1 MSETPGGIRWRATA
15 IGIAGCL
22 AYSNSLSGP
31 FVFDDTLSIVENLQ
45 IRQWW
50 RLRSV
55 LFPDRE
61 LPVAGR
67 PLVNASFAINYAI
80 GGLGVAGYHAVNVG
94 CHLLCAL
101 LVFGVVRRTLELP
114 GPKPRF
120 GPWSR
125 DLAFG
130 VALLWALHPL
140 NTEAVDY
147 VTQRTELMMG
157 LFYLLTLYAGL
168 RAWQSARARPWQA
181 IAVASCAAGMACKES
196 MVTAPLLVVL
206 YDGVF
211 LFGSLKRAVRH
222 RWRLY
227 AGLAMSWVVLAAVM
241 WSGPRIHSAGF
252 SSGVSSWTYLL
263 NQTLML
269 TRYLRLA
276 VWPRSLVL
284 VYGWPLSLTLGDVL
298 PYALLVAA
306 LLALTIVA
314 AVRAPKWGFLGVW
327 FFLTLAPTSSI
338 VPIAT
343 EVGAERRMY
352 LPLIAVIAL
361 PVVALPVVTASFIRR
376 MPSPAA
382 WMVLV
387 ICSAALAAGTF
398 ARNREYASGLVLAST
413 SVDRHPSS
421 VARHYLANELA
432 KVGREDEAMLHLRQ
446 ALPGAPG
453 AHYSLG
459 GLLFKRGEWN
469 EAIDELQAFVRE
481 RPMLL
486 EAVVARQL
494 LGRAFAKQQR
504 WQEAI
509 EQYRM
514 VLAMNP
520 SRAQWI
526 ETQGLLGVACFGA
539 QRFGE
544 AVVHLG
550 EYVKA
555 GPPDAVA
562 LNDLAVSLVATS
574 RLDDAIVVFRRAVD
588 VNPYDGGLQLNLA
601 NALFDHRDA
610 DEAAAHAEQAVA
622 LRPGDPAA
630 HDVLGRALAVQG
642 KLADARSQFE
652 RALQIAPG
660 DADVREHLT
669 RLERFAAGRA
679 ISGPA
684 PASRRQ

>member
-1 MSETPGGIRWRATA
+1 
-15 IGIAGCL
+15 
-22 AYSNSLSGP
+22 
-31 FVFDDTLSIVENLQ
+31 
-45 IRQWW
+45 
-50 RLRSV
+50 
-55 LFPDRE
+55 
-61 LPVAGR
+61 
-67 PLVNASFAINYAI
+67 
-80 GGLGVAGYHAVNVG
+80 
-94 CHLLCAL
+94 
-101 LVFGVVRRTLELP
+101 
-114 GPKPRF
+114 
-120 GPWSR
+120 
-125 DLAFG
+125 
-130 VALLWALHPL
+130 
-140 NTEAVDY
+140 
-147 VTQRTELMMG
+147 
-157 LFYLLTLYAGL
+157 
-168 RAWQSARARPWQA
+168 
-181 IAVASCAAGMACKES
+181 
-196 MVTAPLLVVL
+196 
-206 YDGVF
+206 
-211 LFGSLKRAVRH
+211 
-222 RWRLY
+222 
-227 AGLAMSWVVLAAVM
+227 MSWVVLAAVL
-241 WSGPRIHSAGF
+241 WSGPRVHSAGF

-306 LLALTIVA
+306 LLAFTIVA
-314 AVRAPKWGFLGVW
+314 AVREPKWGFLGVW
-327 FFLTLAPTSSI
+327 FFLTLAPTSSV

-361 PVVALPVVTASFIRR
+361 PVVAASFVKR
-376 MPSPAA
+376 MPAPAAINRMPALAA

-387 ICSAALAAGTF
+387 TCSAALAAGTF
-398 ARNREYASGLVLAST
+398 TRNQEYLSGLVLART

-421 VARHYLANELA
+421 VAHHYLANELA
-432 KVGREDEAMLHLRQ
+432 QVGREDEAMLHLRQ

-520 SRAQWI
+520 SSAQWI
-526 ETQGLLGVACFGA
+526 ETQGLLGLACFGA

-544 AVVHLG
+544 AVVHLA

-562 LNDLAVSLVATS
+562 LTDLAVSLVATS
-574 RLDDAIVVFRRAVD
+574 RLDDALGVFRRAVD
-588 VNPYDGGLQLNLA
+588 VNPRDGGLQLNLA
-601 NALFDHRDA
+601 NALFDHHDA
-610 DEAAAHAEQAVA
+610 DEAAAHAERAVA

-669 RLERFAAGRA
+669 RLERFAADRA
-679 ISGPA
+679 IPA
-684 PASRRQ
+684 PAPAARRQ

>member
-1 MSETPGGIRWRATA
+1 MVIV
-15 IGIAGCL
+15 IAGCL
-22 AYSNSLSGP
+22 AYSNSFSGP

-45 IRQWW
+45 IRRWW
-50 RLRSV
+50 RLGSV

-67 PLVNASFAINYAI
+67 PLVNASFAINYTT
-80 GGLGVAGYHAVNVG
+80 GGLRVSGYHAVNVG
-94 CHLLCAL
+94 FHLLCAL
-101 LVFGVVRRTLELP
+101 LIFGVVRRTLELP
-114 GPKPRF
+114 GLKQRF
-120 GPWSR
+120 GPRST
-125 DLAFG
+125 DLAFC

-140 NTEAVDY
+140 NTEAVNY

-196 MVTAPLLVVL
+196 MVTAPLMVVL

-211 LFGSLKRAVRH
+211 LFGSLKQAIRH

-227 AGLAMSWVVLAAVM
+227 AGLAMSWVVLAAVT
-241 WSGPRIHSAGF
+241 WSGPRVHSAGF

-284 VYGWPLSLTLGDVL
+284 IYGWPLSLTLSDVL
-298 PYALLVAA
+298 PYALLVAS

-327 FFLTLAPTSSI
+327 FFLTLAPTSSV

-361 PVVALPVVTASFIRR
+361 PVVAASFIKR

-387 ICSAALAAGTF
+387 TCSATLAASTF
-398 ARNREYASGLVLAST
+398 ARNHEYASGLVLAGT

-421 VARHYLANELA
+421 VAHHYLANELVQ
-432 KVGREDEAMLHLRQ
+432 VGREDEAMVHLRQ

-459 GLLFKRGEWN
+459 ALLYKRREWN

-481 RPMLL
+481 RPMQL

-494 LGRAFAKQQR
+494 LGQAFAKQQR
-504 WQEAI
+504 WQAAI
-509 EQYRM
+509 EQYQM

-520 SRAQWI
+520 SSAQWV

-555 GPPDAVA
+555 VPADLVA
-562 LNDLAVSLVATS
+562 LTDLAVSLVATS
-574 RLDDAIVVFRRAVD
+574 RLDDAIGVFRRAVN
-588 VNPYDGGLQLNLA
+588 VNPQDGGLQLNLA
-601 NALFDHRDA
+601 NALFDHREA
-610 DEAAAHAEQAVA
+610 DEAAVHAEQAVA

-630 HDVLGRALAVQG
+630 HDALGRARAVQG
-642 KLADARSQFE
+642 KLADARAQFE
-652 RALQIAPG
+652 RALQIAPD
-660 DADVREHLT
+660 DADVQEHLT
-669 RLERFAAGRA
+669 SLKRFAADRA
-679 ISGPA
+679 ISVPA
-684 PASRRQ
+684 PASRRE

>member
-1 MSETPGGIRWRATA
+1 MSETPRGIRWRATV
-15 IGIAGCL
+15 IVIAGCL

-31 FVFDDTLSIVENLQ
+31 FVFDDTLSIVGNLQ

-50 RLRSV
+50 RLPSL

-67 PLVNASFAINYAI
+67 PLVNASFAINYAF
-80 GGLGVAGYHAVNVG
+80 GGLGVAGYHAVNIG

-101 LVFGVVRRTLELP
+101 LIFGVVRRTLELP
-114 GPKPRF
+114 GLKQRF

-125 DLAFG
+125 DLAFS

-140 NTEAVDY
+140 NTEAVNY
-147 VTQRTELMMG
+147 VTERTELMMG
-157 LFYLLTLYAGL
+157 LFYVLTLYAGL
-168 RAWQSARARPWQA
+168 RAWQSARAGRWQA

-196 MVTAPLLVVL
+196 MVTAPLMVVL

-211 LFGSLKRAVRH
+211 LFGSLKQAIRH

-241 WSGPRIHSAGF
+241 WSGPRVHSAGF

-314 AVRAPKWGFLGVW
+314 AVREPKWGFLGVW
-327 FFLTLAPTSSI
+327 FFLTLAPTSSV

-352 LPLIAVIAL
+352 LPLIAVTAL
-361 PVVALPVVTASFIRR
+361 LVVAASFIKR

-382 WMVLV
+382 RLVLV
-387 ICSAALAAGTF
+387 TCSATLAAGTL
-398 ARNREYASGLVLAST
+398 ARNREYASGLVLAKT

-421 VARHYLANELA
+421 VAHHYLANELA

-459 GLLFKRGEWN
+459 GLRFKRGEWN

-486 EAVVARQL
+486 EAVAARQL
-494 LGRAFAKQQR
+494 MGRAFAKQQR

-520 SRAQWI
+520 SSAQWI
-526 ETQGLLGVACFGA
+526 ETQGLLGAACFGA

-544 AVVHLG
+544 AVVHLA

-555 GPPDAVA
+555 GPPDTVA
-562 LNDLAVSLVATS
+562 LTDLAVSLVATS
-574 RLDDAIVVFRRAVD
+574 RLDDAIGVFRRAVD
-588 VNPYDGGLQLNLA
+588 VNPRDAGLQLNLA

-610 DEAAAHAEQAVA
+610 GEAAAHAEQAVA
-622 LRPGDPAA
+622 LRPGDSAA
-630 HDVLGRALAVQG
+630 HDVLGRVLAVQG

-660 DADVREHLT
+660 DTDVREHLT
-669 RLERFAAGRA
+669 RLERFAADRA
-679 ISGPA
+679 ISASA